1 MTLSQTNPQE
11 DEMNATPVTLALDRS
26 KVPYRIFEHSGQ
38 VHSVEQAALE
48 RGLSIDQVVRS
59 IVFRAGPDY
68 YVMVL
73 VTGTRNISWPRLR
86 KYLNQSRLTL
96 ATEEEVLHATGYQPG
111 AVSPFGLPK
120 PMRVLVDQSVMGE
133 EEVSIGAGVRN
144 AAIILKTFD
153 LLSALGQVEMV
164 QFTEEE

>member
-1 MTLSQTNPQE
+1 MVI
-11 DEMNATPVTLALDRS
+11 TPVTQALDALKTPFR
-26 KVPYRIFEHSGQ
+26 FFLHSGQ

-73 VTGTRNISWPRLR
+73 VTGTRQISWPRFR
-86 KYLNQSRLTL
+86 KYLKQSRLTL
-96 ATEEEVLHATGYQPG
+96 ATEEEVLRVTGYQTG
-111 AVSPFGLPK
+111 AVSPLGLHK
-120 PMRVLVDQSVMGE
+120 PMRILVDQSVLGE

-153 LLSALGQVEMV
+153 LLSALGQVEIV
-164 QFTEEE
+164 QFTVEK

>member
-1 MTLSQTNPQE
+1 M
-11 DEMNATPVTLALDRS
+11 DATPVTLVLERL
-26 KVPYRIFEHSGQ
+26 KVPHRIFEHSGQ
-38 VHSVEQAALE
+38 VHSVEQAAQE
-48 RGLSIDQVVRS
+48 RGLSVDQVVRS

-73 VTGTRNISWPRLR
+73 VTGTRQISWPRLR

-96 ATEEEVLHATGYQPG
+96 ATEEEVLRVTGYQTG

-120 PMRVLVDQSVMGE
+120 PMRILVDQSVMGE

-144 AAIILKTFD
+144 AAILLKTFD

-164 QFTEEE
+164 QFSGEK